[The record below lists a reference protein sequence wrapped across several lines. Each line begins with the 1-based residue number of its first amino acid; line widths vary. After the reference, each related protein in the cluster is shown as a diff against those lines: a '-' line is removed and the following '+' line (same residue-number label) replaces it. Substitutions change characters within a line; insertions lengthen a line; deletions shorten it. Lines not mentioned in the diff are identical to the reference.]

1 MLYID
6 PDECIECG
14 ACVPKC
20 PVEAIFLDRH
30 IPSLQLYWVAENRR
44 RAPLLPVIARRQ
56 CQLPGAT
63 ARACA
68 LGFPPATDDVPS
80 PE

>member
-20 PVEAIFLDRH
+20 PVEAIFLDRY
-30 IPSLQLYWVAENRR
+30 IPSQHLYWVAENRR
-44 RAPLLPVIARRQ
+44 RAPLLPVIAHREPA
-56 CQLPGAT
+56 LPGAA
-63 ARACA
+63 ARAQA
-68 LGFPPATDDVPS
+68 LGFPPARSALGSRD
-80 PE
+80 